1 VAENPERPMIGRSRF
16 TIWHGLAGSLVLHSL
31 LGLPFVLYALAEPPE
46 EAPTLVIELQGAVA
60 EDQTEQKIQQEIKG
74 STERETAEPAKP
86 AEAEAPAEKAA
97 DDPPVDDKDAT
108 LPAPAPELPKQ
119 TPKPPAETKSGNAGA
134 DNIAGAEERQTAQR
148 IRTDRETEIEQ
159 LREYVKLLS
168 KRVQSHLVYP
178 DEGRQA
184 ALQGT
189 ATVSFT
195 ILPTGLIRSET
206 LKVVTSSGQP
216 KLDASALKTIHAS
229 IPFDPAPR
237 EMTIVI
243 SVEFG
248 RKH

>member
-1 VAENPERPMIGRSRF
+1 VARQSETPIRRSRF
-16 TIWHGLAGSLVLHSL
+16 TIWHGLFASLVVHSL
-31 LGLPFVLYALAEPPE
+31 LALPFVIYTLAEPPD
-46 EAPTLVIELQGAVA
+46 EASPLVIELQGAVA
-60 EDQTEQKIQQEIKG
+60 DNQAEQKIQQETKG
-74 STERETAEPAKP
+74 STEKQAAEPAKP
-86 AEAEAPAEKAA
+86 PEAPAPEPAK

-108 LPAPAPELPKQ
+108 LPAPAPEPPKP
-119 TPKPPAETKSGNAGA
+119 TSKPPAEAKSGDAGA
-134 DNIAGAEERQTAQR
+134 NNVAGAEERQVAQT
-148 IRTDRETEIEQ
+148 IKADRETEIER

-184 ALQGT
+184 GLQGT

-195 ILPTGLIRSET
+195 ILPSGQIRSDT

-229 IPFDPAPR
+229 IPFDPAPK
-237 EMTIVI
+237 EMTVVI
-243 SVEFG
+243 AVEFG